1 MRSLLARYWWSLT
14 LRGLFLLIFG
24 LIALTAPNMS
34 TETLVLYLGF
44 LSVSMALLFGFV
56 GWQSFRRKMIWWPF
70 LLLTLLD
77 VVIAYYCL
85 FNTAFAANIFLLIIG
100 SWALFMGAAIILIGL
115 RSSGTGRVLI
125 IINGSLSVA
134 FSMFI
139 FFNPLKSTAV
149 NFMVGFY
156 TILLS
161 LFLLYLSYRVAKM
174 GNTPTVDADALEGG
188 EKPHE
193 SDQDAI

>member
-56 GWQSFRRKMIWWPF
+56 GWQSFSRKMTWWPF
-70 LLLTLLD
+70 VLFTLLD
-77 VVIAYYCL
+77 AIIAYYCL

-115 RSSGTGRVLI
+115 KSSGTGRVLI

-149 NFMVGFY
+149 NYMVGFY

-174 GNTPTVDADALEGG
+174 GNTPEADALEAG
-188 EKPHE
+188 EKPQQRDE
-193 SDQDAI
+193 EVI

>member
-14 LRGLFLLIFG
+14 SRGLFLLIFG

-56 GWQSFRRKMIWWPF
+56 GWQSFSRKMTWWPF
-70 LLLTLLD
+70 VLFTLLD
-77 VVIAYYCL
+77 AIIAYYCL

-115 RSSGTGRVLI
+115 KSSGTGRVLI

-149 NFMVGFY
+149 NYMVGFY

-174 GNTPTVDADALEGG
+174 GNTPEADALEAG
-188 EKPHE
+188 EKPQQRDE
-193 SDQDAI
+193 EVI

>member
-1 MRSLLARYWWSLT
+1 MRSLLAGYWWSLA

-44 LSVSMALLFGFV
+44 LSVSMALLFGFL
-56 GWQSFRRKMIWWPF
+56 GWQSFRRKLPWWPF
-70 LLLTLLD
+70 VLFTILD
-77 VVIAYYCL
+77 AIIAYYCL
-85 FNTAFAANIFLLIIG
+85 FNTAFAANVFLLIIG

-115 RSSGTGRVLI
+115 KSSGTGRVLI

-149 NFMVGFY
+149 NYMVGFY

-174 GNTPTVDADALEGG
+174 GRVKEAEVDGLKREAQEEA
-188 EKPHE
+188 
-193 SDQDAI
+193 

>member
-1 MRSLLARYWWSLT
+1 MRSLLARYWWSLA

-56 GWQSFRRKMIWWPF
+56 AWQSFRRKMTWWPF
-70 LLLTLLD
+70 VLLALLD
-77 VVIAYYCL
+77 AIIAYYCL

-100 SWALFMGAAIILIGL
+100 SWALFMGVAIILIGL
-115 RSSGTGRVLI
+115 KSSGTGRVLI

-134 FSMFI
+134 FSTFI

-149 NFMVGFY
+149 NYMVGFY

-174 GNTPTVDADALEGG
+174 GRKTEPEATDLMVEDTADG
-188 EKPHE
+188 E
-193 SDQDAI
+193 

>member
-1 MRSLLARYWWSLT
+1 MRSLLARYWWSLA

-56 GWQSFRRKMIWWPF
+56 AWQSFRRKMTWWPF
-70 LLLTLLD
+70 VLLTLLD
-77 VVIAYYCL
+77 AIIAYYCL

-100 SWALFMGAAIILIGL
+100 SWALFMGVAIILIGL
-115 RSSGTGRVLI
+115 KSSGTGRVLI

-134 FSMFI
+134 FSTFI

-149 NFMVGFY
+149 NYMVGFY

-174 GNTPTVDADALEGG
+174 GRKTEPEATDLMVEDTADG
-188 EKPHE
+188 E
-193 SDQDAI
+193 

>member
-1 MRSLLARYWWSLT
+1 MRSLFARYWWSLA

-24 LIALTAPNMS
+24 VIALTAPNMS

-56 GWQSFRRKMIWWPF
+56 GWQSFRRKLVWWPF
-70 LLLTLLD
+70 IFFTVMD
-77 VVIAYYCL
+77 AVIAYYCL

-100 SWALFMGAAIILIGL
+100 GWALFMGLAIVLIGL
-115 RSSGTGRVLI
+115 KSSGTGRVLI
-125 IINGSLSVA
+125 IINGSLSMA
-134 FSMFI
+134 FSAFI

-149 NFMVGFY
+149 NYMVGFY

-161 LFLLYLSYRVAKM
+161 LFLLYLSYRVSKM
-174 GNTPTVDADALEGG
+174 GHTPKADVLKDDSE
-188 EKPHE
+188 PQE
-193 SDQDAI
+193 SI

>member
-1 MRSLLARYWWSLT
+1 MRSLLARYWWPLT

-56 GWQSFRRKMIWWPF
+56 GWQSFSRKMAWWPF
-70 LLLTLLD
+70 VLFTLLD
-77 VVIAYYCL
+77 AIIAYYCL

-115 RSSGTGRVLI
+115 KSSGTGRVLI

-149 NFMVGFY
+149 NYMVGFY

-174 GNTPTVDADALEGG
+174 GNTLEADALEAG
-188 EKPHE
+188 EKPQQRDE
-193 SDQDAI
+193 EVI

>member
-1 MRSLLARYWWSLT
+1 MRSLLARYWWSLA

-44 LSVSMALLFGFV
+44 LSLSMALLFGFV
-56 GWQSFRRKMIWWPF
+56 GWQSFRRKMVWWPF
-70 LLLTLLD
+70 LLLTFLD
-77 VVIAYYCL
+77 MVIAYYCL
-85 FNTAFAANIFLLIIG
+85 FNTAFAANVFLLIIG
-100 SWALFMGAAIILIGL
+100 SWALFIGAAIILIGL

-161 LFLLYLSYRVAKM
+161 LFLLYLSYRVSKM
-174 GNTPTVDADALEGG
+174 GTSTEDQSDALPAEDASQQGG
-188 EKPHE
+188 
-193 SDQDAI
+193 A